1 MREITGS
8 KRRLRTRLGIVRTQV
23 GSTTGLGSRDHLS
36 GPSATT
42 TGMNELQPVF
52 NGLASCHS
60 RVKFLGKNMR
70 SIEIRSY
77 ISAISAVWRAER
89 KKDL

>member
-1 MREITGS
+1 MSEITGP
-8 KRRLRTRLGIVRTQV
+8 KRRLRTRLGTVRTQV
-23 GSTTGLGSRDHLS
+23 GSTTGLGNRDRPS
-36 GPSATT
+36 GTSGTT

-70 SIEIRSY
+70 STEIRSY